1 MFLKF
6 PVSKYKTCLK
16 LDTYIQIGA
25 ISFFSL
31 TEMDISFS
39 NCIYKTIHNKETNRR
54 SWIESQIQTPH
65 FNRWINTNTIPFE
78 M

>member
-16 LDTYIQIGA
+16 LDTYIQIEA

-39 NCIYKTIHNKETNRR
+39 NCIYKTIHNKETHRR
-54 SWIESQIQTPH
+54 SWIESQIQTPTL
-65 FNRWINTNTIPFE
+65 IDG
-78 M
+78 

>member
-1 MFLKF
+1 MLMFLKF

-54 SWIESQIQTPH
+54 SWIESQIQTPTL
-65 FNRWINTNTIPFE
+65 IDG
-78 M
+78 